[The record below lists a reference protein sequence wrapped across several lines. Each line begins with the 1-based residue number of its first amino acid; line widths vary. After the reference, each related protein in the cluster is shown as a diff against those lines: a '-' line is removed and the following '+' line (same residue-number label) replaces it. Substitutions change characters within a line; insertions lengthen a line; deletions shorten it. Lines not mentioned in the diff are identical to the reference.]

1 MPSCRAERGNGT
13 GIAAGIWFRRQP
25 PPMLPSMD
33 PLYFEDFHPG
43 QRFESAPAR
52 MERDRIAAFAAEFD
66 PQPQHINETEA
77 ATSMF
82 GQFIASGWHTASQ
95 TMRLQFD
102 ALISRFPGGGMG
114 AQIDNMAWRRPV
126 QPGDDIRA
134 VIEVLETRPSRSRPD
149 RGILNL
155 RTTTLNQR
163 DETVMEM
170 TAAIFAP
177 CRNAKA
183 R

>member
-1 MPSCRAERGNGT
+1 
-13 GIAAGIWFRRQP
+13 
-25 PPMLPSMD
+25 MD

-43 QRFESAPAR
+43 QQFHSASAP
-52 MERDRIAAFAAEFD
+52 MEEGRIAAFAAEFD
-66 PQPQHINETEA
+66 PQPQHLNEASA
-77 ATSMF
+77 ASSMF

-102 ALISRFPGGGMG
+102 ALISRFPGGAMG
-114 AQIDNMAWRRPV
+114 AQVDSLAWRRPV
-126 QPGDDIRA
+126 HPGDQIRA
-134 VIEVLETRPSRSRPD
+134 VIEVLEARPSRSRPD

-170 TAAIFAP
+170 TAAIFVP
-177 CRNAKA
+177 RKGQP
-183 R
+183 